1 MGNRVVITG
10 GGGFIGSHLV
20 DRYVRDR
27 YHVTVIDNF
36 STGEH
41 FVDGY
46 NKSLLP
52 FDLSVSQDMSMI
64 EQALEAADIVFH
76 LAGSVGVKYIDADP
90 KGTLRNS
97 SNINNNMFPL
107 FEKYKNRVVFAS
119 TSEVYGDTE
128 EARETDTLKIGSPD
142 TLRWGYACSK
152 LMSEFILRTYDF
164 PSTIVRFFNVTGPGQ
179 LSKHGMVLPSFVE
192 SIKMGRDIVVHGD
205 GTQTRTFCD
214 VRDAINMLRLVCEDI
229 HVGEIYNI
237 GNPEN
242 ILSIRELAEMV
253 INMTGA
259 DNNILYKK
267 YDDCFTSEF
276 GEIYKRKPNIDK
288 ISKFYK
294 PIYGMKDIISSML

>member
-1 MGNRVVITG
+1 MGNRIVVTG

-20 DRYVRDR
+20 DMYVRDR

-36 STGEH
+36 STGENY
-41 FVDGY
+41 VEGY
-46 NKSLLP
+46 NKLLLP
-52 FDLSVSQDMSMI
+52 FDLSITQDMSMI
-64 EQALEAADIVFH
+64 EQSLEAADMVFH

-97 SNINNNMFPL
+97 FNINNNMFPL
-107 FEKYKNRVVFAS
+107 FEKYNNRVIFAS
-119 TSEVYGDTE
+119 TSEVYGNTE

-152 LMSEFILRTYDF
+152 LMSEFILRTYEF
-164 PSTIVRFFNVTGPGQ
+164 PSTIVRFFNVTGKGQ
-179 LSKHGMVLPSFVE
+179 LSKHGMVLPSFIE
-192 SIKMGRDIVVHGD
+192 SVKNNTDIVVHGD

-214 VRDAINMLRLVCEDI
+214 IRDAINMMRVVCEDA

-237 GNPEN
+237 GNPAN

-253 INMTGA
+253 ISVSGV
-259 DNNILYKK
+259 DSKIIYKK
-267 YDDCFTSEF
+267 YDECFSNQF

-288 ISKFYK
+288 ISEYYR
-294 PIYGMKDIISSML
+294 PTRDIKDIISSML